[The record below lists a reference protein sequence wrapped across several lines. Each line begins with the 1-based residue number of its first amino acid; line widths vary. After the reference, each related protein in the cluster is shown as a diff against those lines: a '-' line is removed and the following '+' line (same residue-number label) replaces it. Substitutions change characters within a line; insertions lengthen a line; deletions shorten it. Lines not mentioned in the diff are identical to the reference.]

1 MIDTYRRLTIDRSIN
16 EFKKLNTEQVDTK
29 LIDKIQDAMNMIVQ
43 QGDNITLGQVI
54 SSLKFYTLLLI
65 DENMTKYDEER
76 LEESKEELK

>member
-43 QGDNITLGQVI
+43 QDDNITLGQVI

>member
-1 MIDTYRRLTIDRSIN
+1 MIDIYRRLTIDRSIN

-29 LIDKIQDAMNMIVQ
+29 LIAKIQDAMNMIVQ

>member
-29 LIDKIQDAMNMIVQ
+29 LIAKIQDAMNMIVQ